1 MDELVKFCVEHNFQ
15 HFSSSESGYELAVKI
30 PATFEIDETDD
41 SNQRGM
47 LRLKYKLFHL
57 GRNRNGSNVSRE
69 SGEESLPTIAS
80 RPVLAAIHQLDNGEW
95 DFHSHDMEVVEN
107 ENGEEELQYIEKQ
120 VGSFSGF
127 PDEQPYIEYDEETGK
142 DFVFAYAYIP
152 REYTKTAEIIERKG
166 GSKNSVELHIE
177 EMAYNA
183 KEKYLDLKKF
193 YVSGSTLLGSEPDG
207 TPIEEGMLGSRAD
220 IADFKAEP
228 QTFEANAELIKVLE
242 NLNNTL
248 SRFNI
253 NDSLGKEEGEVK
265 KKEIEGAVQETF
277 DLSGSSELEGD
288 ATVDGGETDNET
300 GGEPSGEPQG
310 AEPGALLSGA
320 NEGDS
325 SEGEAPQIIDD
336 GSDAEALKK
345 ITYSITTVDGVNRE
359 FGLSVSEKMNAVYH
373 MISATYG
380 AEDNEWY
387 DVDLFEEDG
396 YVEMYGWFTGKNYRQ
411 NCHFDNDEFILD
423 GERVEIFRQYVTKE
437 ERDALESMRA
447 NYAQMAEE
455 LKNYKEEPDK
465 MEILNSDDYS
475 KIENTKEFEEL
486 KKQESHFTLSIEEV
500 RAKADEILLDYAKH
514 GQFSVQTEE
523 THTETKV
530 NFVSIPVQK
539 AKPNRYGNLFSGT
552 NSIEK

>member
-1 MDELVKFCVEHNFQ
+1 MDELVKFCKEKNFQ

-95 DFHSHDMEVVEN
+95 DFHSHDMEVVKN

-207 TPIEEGMLGSRAD
+207 TEIEEGMLGSRAD

-228 QTFEANAELIKVLE
+228 QIFEVNTELIKVLE

-277 DLSGSSELEGD
+277 DLSGSSEPEGD
-288 ATVDGGETDNET
+288 ATVDGGEADNES

-325 SEGEAPQIIDD
+325 SDGEAPQIIDD

-423 GERVEIFRQYVTKE
+423 GERVEIFRQYVTQE
-437 ERDALESMRA
+437 ERDALDSMRA

-523 THTETKV
+523 ARTETKV